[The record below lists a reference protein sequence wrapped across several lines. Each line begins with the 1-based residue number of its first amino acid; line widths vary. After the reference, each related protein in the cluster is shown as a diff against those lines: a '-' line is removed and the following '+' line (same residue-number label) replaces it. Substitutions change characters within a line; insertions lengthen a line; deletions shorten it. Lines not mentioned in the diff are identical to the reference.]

1 MDAVIGLDKS
11 NGISGFAK
19 FSVFFVENYKN
30 AKIRKCKNTKK
41 IFWLSR
47 LITAC
52 RFHFLKKKKFNFF
65 GDDDRDDGG
74 DDDDDDGDDDAQPA
88 SRRFN

>member
-1 MDAVIGLDKS
+1 MGFLDLQS
-11 NGISGFAK
+11 FQ
-19 FSVFFVENYKN
+19 FFLLKITKMQKYEN
-30 AKIRKCKNTKK
+30 AKIQKK
-41 IFWLSR
+41 KFWLSR

-52 RFHFLKKKKFNFF
+52 RFHFLKKKKLNFF